1 MYWSSLY
8 TSRYKPQ
15 SDASVCFCLRR
26 VVDSDL
32 QHQLEEKHAV
42 ICAAE
47 ISWWTGSNSQR
58 LGGAESG
65 PHNSPRVSFFIR
77 HGLPCC
83 PVWILPCGRPSNKHL
98 IQLSPSLIISHF
110 PSAEAGLLIKKKTR
124 LFPQGTRYKQITLIS
139 GGKKK
144 KKGDYAS
151 FFECIPITVAKLS
164 RCSCPQICKWLLLD
178 PVGNCPSSF

>member
-15 SDASVCFCLRR
+15 SDASVCFCLRSM
-26 VVDSDL
+26 VDSDL
-32 QHQLEEKHAV
+32 QHQLEEKRAV

-65 PHNSPRVSFFIR
+65 PHNCLFNSPHVSFFIR
-77 HGLPCC
+77 HGLPCF

-110 PSAEAGLLIKKKTR
+110 PSAEAGLLIKKNR

-144 KKGDYAS
+144 KKGRLCVFLWMY
-151 FFECIPITVAKLS
+151 
-164 RCSCPQICKWLLLD
+164 
-178 PVGNCPSSF
+178 SSNSG